1 MMTRG
6 NTRVHAAAAASGTRP
21 QKRYAKPP
29 KATTVARRSKR
40 ARTTDMTTVPQGPA
54 LVHPVLEV
62 AHPSQLE
69 RVPLTGAQPPQQFP
83 PLQDIAT
90 IISGAVTEGLK
101 VAGIFSDV
109 PQVSNTED
117 SNPAASVQGSVA
129 AVIQDITGEQ
139 NSPLASQNNT
149 TNTPLNVSVVS
160 DPLVGTLDS

>member
-1 MMTRG
+1 MEIREFTPPPL
-6 NTRVHAAAAASGTRP
+6 HQARP

-29 KATTVARRSKR
+29 KATTVAKRSKW
-40 ARTTDMTTVPQGPA
+40 ARTTARTTVPQGLA

-69 RVPLTGAQPPQQFP
+69 QVSLTGAQPSQQSP
-83 PLQDIAT
+83 PLQVIAT
-90 IISGAVTEGLK
+90 IISGAVIEGLK
-101 VAGIFSDV
+101 VAGIFLDV